1 MTYYSY
7 WGEFPKV
14 LPKFHVTFDGSMV
27 FDLSKMSDQQL
38 HELGYV
44 KVAPPPDWRSF
55 ELRID
60 WDGHGWVILDND
72 TEETHK
78 KYNDDWNKIRA
89 DRNWLLKET
98 DYTGSFDLPEE
109 MKKEWGE
116 YRQKLRDITDS
127 VHTYNPAEVK
137 FPEMPKL
144 KTPYEYAQSEEEDGK
159 KK

>member
-38 HELGYV
+38 HELGYI

-55 ELRID
+55 EIRID

-72 TEETHK
+72 TDELHK
-78 KYNDDWNKIRA
+78 KYNDDWDGDDQHFGEIESIIQ
-89 DRNWLLKET
+89 ET
-98 DYTGSFDLPEE
+98 KAMFQEHGGEE
-109 MKKEWGE
+109 
-116 YRQKLRDITDS
+116 
-127 VHTYNPAEVK
+127 AEDD
-137 FPEMPKL
+137 
-144 KTPYEYAQSEEEDGK
+144 EENAGIGNLIGM
-159 KK
+159 

>member
-1 MTYYSY
+1 MMIVQERARARPSL
-7 WGEFPKV
+7 
-14 LPKFHVTFDGSMV
+14 LPQRVRPSLLPRRV
-27 FDLSKMSDQQL
+27 RPSLPRRRVSR
-38 HELGYV
+38 V

>member
-7 WGEFPKV
+7 FGEYPKI
-14 LPKFHVTFDGSMV
+14 LPKYHVTFDGSVV
-27 FDLSKMSDQQL
+27 FDLTKLSEQEL

-60 WDGHGWVILDND
+60 WDGNQWIIKDNVTNKLD
-72 TEETHK
+72 K
-78 KYNDDWNKIRA
+78 KYNDDWNKIRK
-89 DRNWLLKET
+89 DRNWLLKQT
-98 DYTGSFDLPEE
+98 DYTGSFDLPEK

-127 VHTYNPAEVK
+127 VHDYNPARVV

-144 KTPYEYAQSEEEDGK
+144 KTPYEYVQSEKENETED
-159 KK
+159 